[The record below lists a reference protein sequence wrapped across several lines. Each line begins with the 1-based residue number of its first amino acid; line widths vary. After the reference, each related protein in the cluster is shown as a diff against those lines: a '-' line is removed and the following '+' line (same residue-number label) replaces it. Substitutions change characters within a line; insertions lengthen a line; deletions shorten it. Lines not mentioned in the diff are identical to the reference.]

1 MTGKGTSQIYGIN
14 LDEQEYCSLAEL
26 LAAVRKEPQWTELGR
41 MKKLALPVFPIFS
54 TMGPT
59 RASLRT
65 SWRKA

>member
-1 MTGKGTSQIYGIN
+1 MTGKGTSQIYGID
-14 LDEQEYCSLAEL
+14 LDEQGYCSLAEL
-26 LAAVRKEPQWTELGR
+26 LAAVRKEPQWTELGS
-41 MKKLALPVFPIFS
+41 MKKLALPVFS